1 MTAETVQAGGIT
13 VELSHTGKVLFPDD
27 NITKGDLVAY
37 YQRAAEVMLP
47 WLRDRPVAMRR
58 YPDGITAQGIF
69 QKNVPHYFPDWIT
82 RAEVP
87 KQGGSLQQ
95 VICDKPAT
103 VVYLAN
109 QACIEFHAFLSR
121 LDRIGNPDQVIFDLD
136 PPGANRFD
144 DVRTIALRLRQ
155 LLEDE
160 LGLETFVKTTGG
172 KGLHVHAPLNA
183 TADFDTAREF
193 TQEVAALLAARNPDL
208 ATTEQRKD
216 KRGELIYLDVMRNA
230 YAQLAVAPYSVRG
243 RPGARVATP
252 LSWDELDD
260 GKLSPGQFTIK
271 TVPDRISGLRRGG
284 DPGAGMGRHGSGLTR
299 AQQTLRKLAA

>member
-1 MTAETVQAGGIT
+1 MTADTVQAGGIDIK
-13 VELSHTGKVLFPDD
+13 LSHTGKVLFPGD

-37 YQRAAEVMLP
+37 YQRAAEAMLP

-121 LDRIGNPDQVIFDLD
+121 LDRIDDPDQVIFDLD
-136 PPGANRFD
+136 PPDANRFG

-160 LGLETFVKTTGG
+160 LGLATFVKTTGG
-172 KGLHVHAPLNA
+172 KGLHVHVPLNA
-183 TADFDTAREF
+183 QANFDTARQF
-193 TQEVAALLAARNPDL
+193 ALDVAALLAARNPDL
-208 ATTEQRKD
+208 ATTEQRRD
-216 KRGELIYLDVMRNA
+216 KRGDLLYLDVMRNS
-230 YAQLAVAPYSVRG
+230 YAQLAVAPYSVRA
-243 RPGARVATP
+243 RPGAPVATP
-252 LSWDELDD
+252 LNWDEVND
-260 GKLSPGQFTIK
+260 KLHPGQFTIT
-271 TVPDRISGLRRGG
+271 TVPDRISDLGRSG
-284 DPGAGMGRHGSGLTR
+284 DPWAGMGRRGSGLTR
-299 AQQTLRKLAA
+299 ARERLRRLAA